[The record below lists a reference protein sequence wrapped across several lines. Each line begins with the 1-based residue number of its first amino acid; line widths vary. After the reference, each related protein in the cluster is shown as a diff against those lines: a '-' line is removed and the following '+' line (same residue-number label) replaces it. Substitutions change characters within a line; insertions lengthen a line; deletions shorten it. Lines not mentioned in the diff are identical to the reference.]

1 MDAMEAAPIAY
12 QTLSRPLPQE
22 DQARADMYALVAN
35 LMLHAPDAALL
46 TAIAEAGPLGSAHPD
61 NTFAQ
66 AWNALID
73 AAHNSHQ
80 QQVQEEFDALF
91 VGTGTPLLNP
101 YGSYYLAGFMM
112 EKPLA
117 ALRDDLAVLGLR
129 RISGAGELEDHL
141 GALCE
146 AMRILICGGKG
157 LPRRTTG
164 EQRTFFTRH
173 IAPWY
178 GRCLDDI
185 RRAEKACFY
194 RRVAG
199 FADAFLQLEG
209 EAFSME
215 DGRTADPEEEA
226 EAGQSD
232 ATDERT
238 LQSRS
243 GNAVA
248 DQQRHAMEGQTT

>member
-1 MDAMEAAPIAY
+1 MDATEPAPNAFNTI
-12 QTLSRPLPQE
+12 SRPLPQE
-22 DQARADMYALVAN
+22 DQARADMYALVASLLLN
-35 LMLHAPDAALL
+35 APDAGLL
-46 TAIAEAGPLGSAHPD
+46 KAMAEAGPLDAAQPE
-61 NTFAQ
+61 NAFAQ

-73 AAHNSHQ
+73 TARLSDP
-80 QQVQEEFDALF
+80 QQVRSEFDTLF
-91 VGTGTPLLNP
+91 ISTGTPLLNP

-129 RISGAGELEDHL
+129 RRQGAGELEDHL

-146 AMRILICGGKG
+146 TMRILICGGHG
-157 LPRRTTG
+157 LPRRTTP

-185 RRAEKACFY
+185 RAAKDVCFY
-194 RRVAG
+194 RDVAD
-199 FADAFLQLEG
+199 FAAAFLQLEG
-209 EAFSME
+209 EAFSMDE
-215 DGRTADPEEEA
+215 QQGGAADAPPPPA
-226 EAGQSD
+226 
-232 ATDERT
+232 RF
-238 LQSRS
+238 

-248 DQQRHAMEGQTT
+248 GKQQHAMEGQTI